1 MKMELKQILQS
12 VDLFAGLSD
21 EELDKVAAI
30 CAEQRFNPGELITRE
45 GAAETE
51 LYVINEGFVE
61 ILLGERPATTA
72 RVVVSLGPGQI
83 IGEMSLVD
91 QGPRSASVRATS
103 KPTVVQT
110 IRRADFES
118 LCQEETRIG
127 YIIMRNMAADLSF
140 KMRHRNLHER

>member
-1 MKMELKQILQS
+1 MDLKKILQN
-12 VDLFAGLSD
+12 VDLFEGLTD
-21 EELDKVAAI
+21 KELERVAAI
-30 CAEQRFNPGELITRE
+30 CVEKRFNPGELITRE
-45 GAAETE
+45 GATETE

-61 ILLGERPATTA
+61 ILLGERSATPA

-83 IGEMSLVD
+83 IGEMALVD

-118 LCQEETRIG
+118 LCQKETHIG
-127 YIIMRNMAADLSF
+127 YVIMRNLAADLSF